1 MDSVEELEQ
10 PLENQN
16 IEEVVAVQE
25 EEQASSWDY
34 EGWEKEQL
42 LEELK
47 TIKSQFAIKTSKAQ
61 LGDLKK
67 AFEVIFREAKK
78 IAFDKFIED
87 GGEKDGFDYRD
98 ETSDNFYNLYK
109 DLITERK
116 KHQQNQEEQ
125 KVLNE
130 KKKNAL
136 VNELR
141 ELVSGTED
149 QETYKRIKEIQ
160 TEWKETGAVSQSSY
174 RELNASYYA
183 LLDRYYNNRGIYNDL
198 KKLDREK
205 NKKKKI
211 EIIESVEALIGSEN
225 SLEAVKQLN
234 ELHGA
239 YKDSGPVEEADSED
253 LWQRL
258 KAATDKIREERDAQ
272 IEIYK
277 TQLDANLVLKQGLLE
292 KILPYKEKDSDKIE
306 EWKALTEEVL
316 ALKDEWQKVGP
327 ISRDSNS
334 NVSDEFWTTFR
345 TFFAT
350 KNAFFGKLDE
360 KRNDNLAEKEGL
372 CEKVEALQDSEDFR
386 DTAETIKKIQ
396 GEWKKIGPAPRAQN
410 EEIYKRFRKACDH
423 FFDRRKADFGKKD
436 EEYKGNL
443 SLKNEVIE
451 KITALTEKDSVESF
465 EKLTEEFFAIGFV
478 PRDKVK
484 TIQNKFKAAADQ
496 FIDNLKDIDT
506 NELET
511 LKLNIELGAVK
522 GTANEKDVI
531 YKKSTAI
538 RKKISSLNQDIAT
551 LNTNVEFFAHSK
563 DIDNIRKDVE
573 NKVGI
578 IQKEVDQLKAQLKI
592 LNSSN

>member
-47 TIKSQFAIKTSKAQ
+47 TIKSQSAIKTSKAQ

-183 LLDRYYNNRGIYNDL
+183 LLDRC
-198 KKLDREK
+198 
-205 NKKKKI
+205 
-211 EIIESVEALIGSEN
+211 
-225 SLEAVKQLN
+225 
-234 ELHGA
+234 
-239 YKDSGPVEEADSED
+239 
-253 LWQRL
+253 
-258 KAATDKIREERDAQ
+258 
-272 IEIYK
+272 
-277 TQLDANLVLKQGLLE
+277 LLYTS
-292 KILPYKEKDSDKIE
+292 PS
-306 EWKALTEEVL
+306 
-316 ALKDEWQKVGP
+316 
-327 ISRDSNS
+327 
-334 NVSDEFWTTFR
+334 
-345 TFFAT
+345 
-350 KNAFFGKLDE
+350 
-360 KRNDNLAEKEGL
+360 
-372 CEKVEALQDSEDFR
+372 
-386 DTAETIKKIQ
+386 
-396 GEWKKIGPAPRAQN
+396 
-410 EEIYKRFRKACDH
+410 
-423 FFDRRKADFGKKD
+423 
-436 EEYKGNL
+436 
-443 SLKNEVIE
+443 
-451 KITALTEKDSVESF
+451 
-465 EKLTEEFFAIGFV
+465 
-478 PRDKVK
+478 PRDR
-484 TIQNKFKAAADQ
+484 
-496 FIDNLKDIDT
+496 
-506 NELET
+506 
-511 LKLNIELGAVK
+511 G
-522 GTANEKDVI
+522 
-531 YKKSTAI
+531 
-538 RKKISSLNQDIAT
+538 
-551 LNTNVEFFAHSK
+551 
-563 DIDNIRKDVE
+563 
-573 NKVGI
+573 
-578 IQKEVDQLKAQLKI
+578 
-592 LNSSN
+592 